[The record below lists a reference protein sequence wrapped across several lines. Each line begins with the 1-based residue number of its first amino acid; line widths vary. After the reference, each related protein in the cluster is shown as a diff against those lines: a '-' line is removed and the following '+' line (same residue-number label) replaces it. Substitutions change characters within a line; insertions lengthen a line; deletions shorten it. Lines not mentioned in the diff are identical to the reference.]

1 MNLDKPYNISVYT
14 IVRNDKGEL
23 LLLKRS
29 KDSNN
34 NPGKWDLPGGKM
46 DLDETLKEALMR
58 EVREETGISIV
69 PGEVAGHATYELP
82 ERKVIAIIVDG
93 GYVTPS
99 VKLSHE
105 HTEYSWVPLDDVLEM
120 PMLAPYLKDFFRRFV
135 NENKEPF

>member
-14 IVRNDKGEL
+14 IVLNDKGEL

-46 DLDETLKEALMR
+46 ELDETLKEALMR

-69 PGEVAGHATYELP
+69 PGEVAGYATYELP

-93 GYVTPS
+93 GYVNPS
-99 VKLSHE
+99 VNLSHE